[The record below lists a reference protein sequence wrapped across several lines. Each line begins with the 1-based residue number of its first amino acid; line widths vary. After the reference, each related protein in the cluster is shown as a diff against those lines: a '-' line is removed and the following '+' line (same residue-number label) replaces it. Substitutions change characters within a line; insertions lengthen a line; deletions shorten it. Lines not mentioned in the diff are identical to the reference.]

1 MGFTIANYSL
11 FGLQNVQ
18 NLYVT
23 IKGSYSIR
31 KQTIQNTS
39 ASYLIQYTYNIMSA
53 HGGQL
58 INQQTKIL
66 KITSLPNPADLYS
79 MIYNN
84 IKSILDV
91 HYGTSQQTLQFT
103 DDL

>member
-23 IKGSYSIR
+23 IKGSYSVR
-31 KQTIQNTS
+31 KQTIQNTPTC
-39 ASYLIQYTYNIMSA
+39 YLIQYTYNIMA
-53 HGGQL
+53 APNGQL

-66 KITSLPNPADLYS
+66 KITSLPNPVDLYS
-79 MIYNN
+79 TVYDN

-91 HYGTSQQTLQFT
+91 NYGTSQQTLQFT